1 MNNIEGKVVIITGA
15 SSGIGEATA
24 KKLGNLGAK
33 IVLAARRKERLEVL
47 KKQIEQN
54 GGTAV
59 YKVTDVADK
68 KQVAELV
75 EYAISKFGR
84 IDVLVNNA
92 GIMPASFLVK
102 NCTDEWDRIIDIN
115 IKGILYNIGAVLPH
129 MREQNS
135 GHIINI
141 SSNAAYT
148 EISPYSTVYC
158 MTKHAVK
165 NISSGLRQE
174 EAIAGS
180 KIRVTDIGSE
190 MVDTEQIADAVI
202 YSIEQ
207 PEHTMVTSVVI
218 QPNL

>member
-1 MNNIEGKVVIITGA
+1 M
-15 SSGIGEATA
+15 
-24 KKLGNLGAK
+24 
-33 IVLAARRKERLEVL
+33 
-47 KKQIEQN
+47 
-54 GGTAV
+54 
-59 YKVTDVADK
+59 
-68 KQVAELV
+68 
-75 EYAISKFGR
+75 
-84 IDVLVNNA
+84 NNA

-115 IKGILYNIGAVLPH
+115 IKGILYNIGAMLPH

-148 EISPYSTVYC
+148 EISLYSTVYC

-165 NISSGLRQE
+165 NISNGLRQE
-174 EAIAGS
+174 EAVADQLFSDKS
-180 KIRVTDIGSE
+180 KMITP
-190 MVDTEQIADAVI
+190 EQIADAVI